1 MHSFSLSTDD
11 KLSLGDVADVNRL
24 SPAKE
29 KVDGLAGT
37 EFKEDEVALEKIL
50 EDRLEL
56 CVMWLTHPL
65 TSFEVG
71 SPLFNS
77 FSLVCNT
84 GLD

>member
-37 EFKEDEVALEKIL
+37 EFNEDEVALEKIL
-50 EDRLEL
+50 EDKLE
-56 CVMWLTHPL
+56 CVMWLTHLL

-71 SPLFNS
+71 SPLSNS

-84 GLD
+84 GLN